1 MNILHHK
8 DSQVTTY
15 LEKLSY
21 NQEEKTLL
29 LGYMKENKQ
38 GNYLEV
44 GTGGDSLFYMLQNLC
59 DTDEIKIFGC
69 DVSQSVLAEVISR
82 NENIEKYL
90 HSDKNQSLKLEL
102 CVANILKLPFK
113 NNFFDGINASALFH
127 EVYSYCGGKKAVET
141 SFSEVYRT
149 LKKGGVFLYRDPKLD
164 RGDEIV
170 TIISKDENFSSFIN
184 MFFPYYFSHLVNNN
198 MLKDSDFCNI
208 SFILTTGEKVYLM
221 DIEKMSKVP
230 TQKISFGEKFE
241 VVTNKLFASELFRHY
256 ITFLVDCNSLKFV
269 EFQKDPLSGFY
280 KVVCHNK
287 KGHNLFNEFIQNYN
301 CSLISYITEEF
312 KLKIDN
318 NSNDRLSFLR
328 YGISV
333 FSNNSKDLYK
343 DLKELLG
350 SQYCEIKE
358 YGMISIDPKIFF
370 CNLNKVEEIIDLHN
384 SIIQSDGFDCVQNWI
399 KREGKESYFYM
410 NLDEI
415 IAEAFLQSISS
426 NSFEM
431 KDPFI
436 LVPRSEDYIIS
447 VQRNYYADILKRE
460 CDLIS
465 VNNHLEINDLCS
477 KLIIHFV
484 KIPFNEGI
492 LILNT
497 LCRNMN
503 LPNTKELISKFY
515 ND

>member
-1 MNILHHK
+1 MNILHYK

-29 LGYMKENKQ
+29 LGYMKGNKK

-44 GTGGDSLFYMLQNLC
+44 GTGGDYLFYMLQNLC
-59 DTDEIKIFGC
+59 DTDEITIFGC
-69 DVSQSVLAEVISR
+69 DVSQSVLTEVISR

-90 HSDKNQSLKLEL
+90 HPDKNQSLKLKI

-127 EVYSYCGGKKAVET
+127 EVYSYCGGRKAIET

-149 LKKGGVFLYRDPKLD
+149 LKKGGVFIYRDPKLD
-164 RGDEIV
+164 RENKIV
-170 TIISKDENFSSFIN
+170 TIISKDKNFSSFIN
-184 MFFPYYFSHLVNNN
+184 IFFPYYFSHLVNNN

-208 SFILTTGEKVYLM
+208 SFSLTTGKKVYLM
-221 DIEKMSKVP
+221 DIEKISKVP
-230 TQKISFGEKFE
+230 TQKISFGDKFE
-241 VVTNKLFASELFRHY
+241 VVTNKLFGSELFRHY
-256 ITFLVDCNSLKFV
+256 ITFLIDCDPLKFV
-269 EFQKDPLSGFY
+269 EFQKDPLSDLY
-280 KVVCHNK
+280 KVVYHNK
-287 KGHNLFNEFIQNYN
+287 KGYNLFNEFIQHYSCDLVNYV
-301 CSLISYITEEF
+301 TEEF
-312 KLKIDN
+312 KFKIDN
-318 NSNDRLSFLR
+318 NSNDRLSFLK
-328 YGISV
+328 YGILV
-333 FSNNSKDLYK
+333 FSHNSEALYK
-343 DLKELLG
+343 DLKDLLG
-350 SQYCEIKE
+350 FQYCKMKE
-358 YGMISIDPKIFF
+358 HGMISIDPKIFF
-370 CNLNKVEEIIDLHN
+370 CKENKIEEVIDSHE
-384 SIIQSDGFDCVQNWI
+384 SIIQSNGFDYVQNLI

-415 IAEAFLQSISS
+415 ILEAFLQSISS

-431 KDPFI
+431 KDPYI

-447 VQRNYYADILKRE
+447 VHRDYYADVLKRD
-460 CDLIS
+460 CYLIN
-465 VNNHLEINDLCS
+465 VKNHLEINDLCS

-497 LCRNMN
+497 LCRNMD
-503 LPNTKELISKFY
+503 LPNTKRLISKFY
-515 ND
+515 NG